1 MLDDVILLFSLIFCR
16 FFGHE
21 PPLMKLFLKQLGY
34 EKYQA
39 IFDSEKIGMLELPF
53 MSEERLR
60 VVGIPLGP
68 RVRILQEAARLCKN
82 SPQRTK
88 TAMTSENRAIR
99 Q

>member
-1 MLDDVILLFSLIFCR
+1 
-16 FFGHE
+16 
-21 PPLMKLFLKQLGY
+21 
-34 EKYQA
+34 
-39 IFDSEKIGMLELPF
+39 

-88 TAMTSENRAIR
+88 TVMISENRAIR